1 MGVDWQSVITTAFL
15 GIGGTAAISWAG
27 AWLMKTSLKEWLA
40 RETEAFKIQLQTSAQ
55 IELENLKNSLQMAAT
70 EHQVKFSRMHEK
82 RAEVIE
88 EVFKRLTLIQQSA
101 ERFVLTSENSPDLQH
116 KDEWNNI
123 RHNLIEYSGYI
134 EQHRIFLPK
143 EVCEL
148 LKDHLVHINKT
159 VHLAGAY
166 GGKHYLNPASEQ
178 RSAEAFTKAYDAF
191 NVDIPAAKQI
201 LESEFRKILGAES
214 NEGGI

>member
-40 RETEAFKIQLQTSAQ
+40 RETETFKIHLQTSAQ
-55 IELENLKNSLQMAAT
+55 IELENLKNSLQMTAT

-101 ERFVLTSENSPDLQH
+101 ERFVVTSENNPDPQH
-116 KDEWNNI
+116 KAEWNNI
-123 RHNLIEYSGYI
+123 RHNLIEYSEYI

-148 LKDHLVHINKT
+148 LKNHLVQINKT
-159 VHLAGAY
+159 VHLAGAH
-166 GGKHYLNPASEQ
+166 GGKQYLNPASEQ
-178 RSAEAFTKAYDAF
+178 RSAEAFTKVYEAF

-201 LESEFRKILGAES
+201 LESEFRKILGS
-214 NEGGI
+214 